1 MLIYHPSYG
10 LKEVATPPL
19 PAAKVGTYIQS
30 STWNFTDRWKLR
42 RWKLRIKR
50 RTKGS
55 TWKYVQ
61 VDDLPKELRLEAL
74 LLGLTL

>member
-42 RWKLRIKR
+42 IKR

-55 TWKYVQ
+55 TWKHVQ